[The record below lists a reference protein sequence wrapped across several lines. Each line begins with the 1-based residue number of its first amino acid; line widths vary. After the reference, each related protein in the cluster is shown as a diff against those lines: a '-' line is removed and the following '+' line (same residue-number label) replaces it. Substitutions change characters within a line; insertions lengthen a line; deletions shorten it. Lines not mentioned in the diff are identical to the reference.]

1 MYCPGN
7 HAFESGCTIASPCG
21 EIVDRRPKDN
31 SGWKNAA
38 LPVLLLLLLLLG
50 VSSLVM
56 QTAPEIDEETGA
68 MFIDKSGDGIIN
80 ADEMVFVEADQD
92 EWQRAWVSDARYVEQ
107 A

>member
-1 MYCPGN
+1 M
-7 HAFESGCTIASPCG
+7 
-21 EIVDRRPKDN
+21 DRRPKDN

-38 LPVLLLLLLLLG
+38 LPVLLLLLLLLLG
-50 VSSLVM
+50 VSSLGM
-56 QTAPEIDEETGA
+56 QTAPDIDEETGA

-92 EWQRAWVSDARYVEQ
+92 DWQRAWVSDARYLEQ